1 MAILDVPR
9 VLWSLG
15 RKVEDLLALQTKT
28 REALEVIDKRLRS
41 LEDRM
46 TQLEARESQLV
57 TEARSAASTASTAVT
72 AAVISDIVT
81 RLTRVEV
88 RFEQASMQKF
98 PAREQ
103 LEPPPASGNAPDGSE
118 PERGGG

>member
-1 MAILDVPR
+1 MAILDIPR
-9 VLWSLG
+9 ALWSLG

-28 REALEVIDKRLRS
+28 REALELVDKRLRS

-46 TQLEARESQLV
+46 TQLEARENQVV

-88 RFEQASMQKF
+88 RVEQASVQKF

-103 LEPPPASGNAPDGSE
+103 LEPPTGGGNAPDGSK
-118 PERGGG
+118 PGPSGG

>member
-1 MAILDVPR
+1 MALLDIPR
-9 VLWSLG
+9 ALWSLG

-28 REALEVIDKRLRS
+28 REALELVDKRLRT

-46 TQLEARESQLV
+46 TQLEARENQVV

-88 RFEQASMQKF
+88 QVEQASIQKL
-98 PAREQ
+98 PSREQ
-103 LEPPPASGNAPDGSE
+103 LQLPLAGGDEPDASK
-118 PERGGG
+118 PEHGAS